1 MDVFNAHASGIDV
14 GSREHWVA
22 VDQDKS
28 KVRKFGVYTSDH
40 IEMIGWLKENDVRSI
55 AMESTGSYW
64 QTLFD
69 ALQQAGF
76 EVDRRHHQRAHAQA
90 LESVLDT
97 LLRGKLRRKEERR
110 GEERKVGVSTAAL
123 LPQYHTGG
131 KDIIKRACGMWYAAC
146 ARALEVCKMGMRVL
160 FGSDSCVKLT
170 LTSPPI
176 RAAVTISRV

>member
-1 MDVFNAHASGIDV
+1 MKKLSMDVFNAHASGIDV

-76 EVDRRHHQRAHAQA
+76 EV
-90 LESVLDT
+90 VLAST
-97 LLRGKLRRKEERR
+97 LLAF
-110 GEERKVGVSTAAL
+110 SSL
-123 LPQYHTGG
+123 L
-131 KDIIKRACGMWYAAC
+131 
-146 ARALEVCKMGMRVL
+146 
-160 FGSDSCVKLT
+160 F
-170 LTSPPI
+170 
-176 RAAVTISRV
+176 RAAIFDSNSSSHCRSFPT